1 MIRKFLT
8 GIIALTIS
16 AAQVDAVGMAMPVA
30 DAEAVTTVDKAD
42 LPAMRPAE
50 GGIELISSP
59 SESTVFMVY
68 SITGQLVKKVEVEA
82 SAQSTITL
90 PGGCYVVRCAAWAKK
105 IAVR

>member
-1 MIRKFLT
+1 MIRNFFT
-8 GIIALTIS
+8 CIIALTIS
-16 AAQVDAVGMAMPVA
+16 AVQVDAVGVAITVA
-30 DAEAVTTVDKAD
+30 DAETVNAVDKAD

-50 GGIELISSP
+50 GGVELISSP